1 MTDEP
6 KTTFEDEEREE
17 EQDDDLDVESHIFLK
32 HAPESDDGDR
42 IRQQKL
48 K

>member
-1 MTDEP
+1 VTDEP

-17 EQDDDLDVESHIFLK
+17 EQDDDLGVESHIFLK

>member
-6 KTTFEDEEREE
+6 KTFEDEEREE
-17 EQDDDLDVESHIFLK
+17 EQDDDQDVESHGFIK

-42 IRQQKL
+42 IRQSKL